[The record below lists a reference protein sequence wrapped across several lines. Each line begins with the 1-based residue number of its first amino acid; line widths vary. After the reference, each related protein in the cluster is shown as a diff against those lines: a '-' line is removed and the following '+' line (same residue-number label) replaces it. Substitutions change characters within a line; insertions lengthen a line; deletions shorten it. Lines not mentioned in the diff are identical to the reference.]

1 MRDSACRWL
10 IVGDAKISQRYV
22 NIFEFFHVKEIVES

>member
-1 MRDSACRWL
+1 MRDSGCRWL

>member
-1 MRDSACRWL
+1 MDDSGCRWL
-10 IVGDAKISQRYV
+10 IDETAKIFRSYV